1 MDFILVSDALTAS
14 EARYALAQRNTMGAK
29 VGSFSVLLEALAEL
43 WLIEPSE
50 LDWDVALQEKALAMQ
65 SAFWA
70 QSIQVDEPATVAEL
84 KAGLRFLLNYLP
96 LGIQPEK
103 ILEPANRHERYYN
116 DLVCLLKNI
125 GERPAQDELAEQWV
139 IEHEGLCIEPLYVY
153 QPVNIECLYP
163 WQQQVLDIL
172 AAKSWLA
179 PEPEKYDF
187 IQQPTPASKD
197 APIQQFAQTLFHP
210 EAGIISRD
218 SLYWLTCRDQV
229 HEVEAVTSLIQS
241 ALDTGIAPERIAVTV
256 PRVGDYEAW
265 LVKHFE
271 HAGIIASNLRSD
283 SGVFDWQS
291 ALIHDLLTRLI
302 QNDIPMASMSV
313 MINPLMPWSARIGHK
328 LAEQLGEGRE
338 LDPGVELY
346 PEGQAMLGLLQN
358 LPEQA
363 PAAIMTWLNAVTE
376 QCGTA
381 RIKGLGK
388 QRLKALIENTRRLLT
403 LYGGQPI
410 EEQLKR
416 VVHQIPVATLESQDN
431 RVRYLHAVNIIQE
444 GEPLPFQVDELFV
457 MGFNQGHYSYQPEHT
472 GPIHRDAWDQLASS
486 AELDIPSVEASLQ
499 RWQKEFT
506 ELLGRVDNRITFT
519 RAMND
524 YQGKNLDPSDTQLDM
539 ALCFQPLVD
548 LDPEQ
553 LERPVM
559 QSSHPLLRTF
569 SSKLEEQDKPKLE
582 DLKLNQKFLH
592 AVRHQ
597 QDGAIKSESPSSLEK
612 LMQSPLAWLLYRL
625 GIKPRVWEPQTPKIS
640 VQGTIAH
647 KVFELFS
654 DKQGEPWSE
663 TLFDEL
669 FSQSV
674 EQEACFLDSPQW
686 RLKRTQLRNKVYKAL
701 DGFCGWCEQEKWD
714 ISDVELKLQGEL
726 WGTSLKGFVDAVLT
740 NGNQTLIVDYK
751 TSKHKQ
757 RLKQLEAGYDLQT
770 LIYRELY
777 QQKNSG
783 SQVMS
788 GYYTLN
794 DTTLLADRPLSAS
807 DRLSVVQPS
816 LSLDEQSANAVE
828 LVEQRLNELESGT
841 IKLNLTSDDKTW
853 EKRGIKAYALTDNPV
868 VTRFTRDSEEG
879 AV

>member
-1 MDFILVSDALTAS
+1 MDFILVTDALTAS
-14 EARYALAQRNTMGAK
+14 EVRYALAQHNTMGAR

-50 LDWDVALQEKALAMQ
+50 LDWDVALQEQALAMQ

-84 KAGLRFLLNYLP
+84 KASLRFLLNYLP
-96 LGIQPEK
+96 LGIQSAK

-153 QPVNIECLYP
+153 QPLNIECLYP

-172 AAKSWLA
+172 AEKGWLA
-179 PEPEKYDF
+179 PEPEKYSF
-187 IQQPTPASKD
+187 IQQPTPASES
-197 APIQQFAQTLFHP
+197 APVQQFAQTLFCP
-210 EAGIISRD
+210 AVDIISRD
-218 SLYWLTCRDQV
+218 NLYWLTCRDQV
-229 HEVEAVTSLIQS
+229 QEVEAVTSLIQS
-241 ALDTGIAPERIAVTV
+241 TLENGTAPECIAITV
-256 PRVGDYEAW
+256 PRGGAYEAW

-283 SGVFDWQS
+283 SVVFDWQA
-291 ALIHDLLTRLI
+291 ALIHDLLTRVA
-302 QNDIPMASMSV
+302 QPDIPMAMMSV
-313 MINPLMPWSARIGHK
+313 LINPLMPWSASIGHK
-328 LAEQLGEGRE
+328 LAEQLGEGRQ
-338 LDPGVELY
+338 LDPGVELSA
-346 PEGQAMLGLLQN
+346 EGQTMLGLLRG
-358 LPEQA
+358 LPEQT
-363 PAAIMTWLNAVTE
+363 PAAIMTWLSAAAE
-376 QCGTA
+376 QCGAT

-388 QRLKALIENTRRLLT
+388 QRLKKLVENTHRLLA
-403 LYGGQPI
+403 LYENLSF

-416 VVHQIPVATLESQDN
+416 VVRQTPVATLESQDD
-431 RVRYLHAVNIIQE
+431 RARYLHGINIIQE

-457 MGFNQGHYSYQPEHT
+457 IGFNQGHYSYQPEHT
-472 GPIHRDAWDQLASS
+472 GPIHRDAWDQLASEVGL
-486 AELDIPSVEASLQ
+486 AIPVAEASLQ
-499 RWQKEFT
+499 QWQKEFT
-506 ELLGRVDNRITFT
+506 ELLGRVDSRITFI
-519 RAMND
+519 RAIND
-524 YQGKNLDPSDTQLDM
+524 YQGKNLEPSETLLDM
-539 ALCFQPLVD
+539 ALCFQPLAE

-559 QSSHPLLRTF
+559 QSSHPLLRTI
-569 SSKLEEQDKPKLE
+569 SSKLDEQDIPKLE
-582 DLKLNQKFLH
+582 DLQLDQALLH

-597 QDGAIKSESPSSLEK
+597 QDGTIKPESPSSLEK

-640 VQGTIAH
+640 VQGTVAH

-654 DKQGEPWSE
+654 AKQGEPWNE
-663 TLFDEL
+663 ALFDEL
-669 FSQSV
+669 FSESI
-674 EQEACFLDSPQW
+674 EQEASFLDSPHW
-686 RLKRTQLRNKVYKAL
+686 RLKRTQLRNKVYNAL
-701 DGFCGWCEQEKWD
+701 DSFCGWCEQEKWG
-714 ISDVELKLQGEL
+714 ISDTELELQGEL
-726 WGTSLKGFVDAVLT
+726 WGTPLRGFVDAVLT
-740 NGNQTLIVDYK
+740 KGSQTLIVDYK

-777 QQKNSG
+777 QQKNAG

-828 LVEQRLNELESGT
+828 LVEQRLSELESGT
-841 IKLNLTSDDKTW
+841 IKLNQTSDDKTW
-853 EKRGIKAYALTDNPV
+853 DKRGIKAYALTDDPV
-868 VTRFTRDSEEG
+868 VTRFTRDGEEE